1 MVFLSENI
9 CDYLI
14 PECLTYH
21 LLILIFLLCISMH
34 RYMTTILFFLS
45 FFHQNKIILFL
56 LFENVY

>member
-21 LLILIFLLCISMH
+21 LLI
-34 RYMTTILFFLS
+34 FFSNLYLYARIYD
-45 FFHQNKIILFL
+45 HNIILFVI
-56 LFENVY
+56 FPPK